1 MKNILIVAKILK
13 PHGIRGAV
21 KIQPLIDDDMP
32 FSIFRNVFLGD
43 TLKPAKITNV
53 TRLNNAYAV
62 ALDCITDTATAETY
76 RNQLISIDRNEYAE
90 YFKDT
95 LLVADLLG
103 AEVSYEDGSILGY
116 IVNVEQ
122 YGSADVLT
130 INANGVT
137 YQIPFVH
144 DIIWQNDKGG
154 FTVNKTRF
162 DEVKI

>member
-1 MKNILIVAKILK
+1 MRDILIVAKILK

-21 KIQPLIDDDMP
+21 KIQSLVDDDMP

-43 TLKPAKITNV
+43 ALKPAKITNV
-53 TRLNNAYAV
+53 LKLNNSYAV
-62 ALDCITDTATAETY
+62 TLDCIADTATAETY
-76 RNQLISIDRNEYAE
+76 RNQLISIDRNEYTE
-90 YFKDT
+90 YFKDM

-103 AEVSYEDGSILGY
+103 AEVTYEDGNLLGY

-122 YGSADVLT
+122 YGTADVLT
-130 INANGVT
+130 INSNGVD